1 MKQRSEEWF
10 AARRGKITC
19 SRMAEVLA
27 KSEAYADRIAAELL
41 GEITVSQNFKA
52 GQWGNDNEPKAR
64 AAYELAKSID
74 VQEVGFVLHPALDYV
89 GGSPDGFVGDDGLV
103 EIKCPMSQKIHIMNR
118 MLGMGQ
124 EHIPQIQGLLWITD
138 RSWCDFISF
147 DPRVGPPFDLYVQR
161 IERNQHYMTR
171 MAASC
176 AEFWH
181 MIREGRRQPSFL

>member
-1 MKQRSEEWF
+1 MKQLSEEWF

-64 AAYELAKSID
+64 AAYELANSVD
-74 VQEVGFVLHPALDYV
+74 VQEVGFFIHPDFPYV
-89 GGSPDGFVGDDGLV
+89 GGSPDGFVGDDGLI
-103 EIKCPMSQKIHIMNR
+103 EIKCPANQKVHVSNR
-118 MLGMGQ
+118 MLGVNPSY
-124 EHIPQIQGLLWITD
+124 IAQIQGLLWVTD
-138 RSWCDFISF
+138 REWCDFISF
-147 DPRVGPPFDLYVQR
+147 DPRVQPPFDLYVERLTSDTLSFER
-161 IERNQHYMTR
+161 IE
-171 MAASC
+171 MAC
-176 AEFWH
+176 VDFWR